1 MANFSTTLQ
10 PKKHDDYMT
19 PKYSW
24 DNIKHLIPTDKV
36 IWEPFYGNGQSGN
49 DLRELGFEV
58 IHEPIDFFEN
68 NLGDIIV
75 SNPPFSKSKEVLS
88 RLKELDKPFILILP
102 TQKLNTCYMRDL
114 FMDKL
119 QIIIPRKRIQFLK
132 LIDGQPV
139 EGYKNQCSFDCY
151 YYCYKMNL
159 PKDLI
164 WLE

>member
-19 PKYSW
+19 PKSAW

-88 RLKELDKPFILILP
+88 RLKELEKPFILILP

-119 QIIIPRKRIQFLK
+119 QIIIPRKRINFLK

-151 YYCYKMNL
+151 YYCYKMNF
-159 PKDLI
+159 PKDI
-164 WLE
+164 VWLE